1 MYPPTDPGCTYVLPV
16 GVCEIYIPRPSLN
29 FPLVPDVPELL
40 DFSIAYPTG
49 RATSVREPKG
59 WPSTVDD
66 DLNGIARATPLL
78 PYISYLSPSLQ
89 QLLSHGK
96 QSVL

>member
-49 RATSVREPKG
+49 RATSVRERKG

-66 DLNGIARATPLL
+66 DLNGIARATPLC
-78 PYISYLSPSLQ
+78 PI
-89 QLLSHGK
+89 
-96 QSVL
+96 